1 MKTFEEPLLEYS
13 EYIQIM
19 DRLDK
24 DKKGNIAL
32 GVTGCVDSQQV
43 NFMNGITSKYKY
55 SVVVTHNEK
64 TCQRDLRGLF
74 VVQ

>member
-13 EYIQIM
+13 EYIQLM

-32 GVTGCVDSQQV
+32 GVTGCVDS
-43 NFMNGITSKYKY
+43 
-55 SVVVTHNEK
+55 
-64 TCQRDLRGLF
+64 
-74 VVQ
+74 